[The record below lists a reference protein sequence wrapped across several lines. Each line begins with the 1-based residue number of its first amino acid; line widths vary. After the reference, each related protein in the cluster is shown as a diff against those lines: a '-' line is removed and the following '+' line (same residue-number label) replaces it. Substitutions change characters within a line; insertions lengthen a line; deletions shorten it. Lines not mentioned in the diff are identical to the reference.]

1 MLKGRVWAALGVAAS
16 LLLAGCSS
24 PDSGEASPAP
34 SSTSDAPDATAGTV
48 EPPKDDDTLRVEY
61 VEQMAHL
68 YNIENPPDVA
78 FVREVEDPERLDV
91 VAACMQDH
99 GFATKV
105 AAGGLQHDYP
115 TDQAQAWSLASFE
128 CDVAY
133 PPPVKYLR
141 PLTDDQ
147 ARIIYAHLRDE
158 ALPCLETQGVKGV
171 ELPSEEKYL
180 SQFREGGLWDPL
192 AEVDPSA
199 ANRMLEICSLMPP
212 SDVLYAE

>member
-1 MLKGRVWAALGVAAS
+1 MGAALGVALS
-16 LLLAGCSS
+16 LLLVGCSPS
-24 PDSGEASPAP
+24 DSGEAAPAP
-34 SSTSDAPDATAGTV
+34 SSPSDAPDAIAGTV
-48 EPPKDDDTLRVEY
+48 GPPKDDGALRVEY
-61 VEQMAHL
+61 VEQMAQL

-91 VAACMQDH
+91 VAACMQDR

-115 TDQAQAWSLASFE
+115 TDQAQAWALASFE

-133 PPPVKYLR
+133 PPPVRYLR

-158 ALPCLETQGVKGV
+158 GLPCLEAQGIKGV

-192 AEVDPSA
+192 ADVDPNA
-199 ANRMLEICSLMPP
+199 ANRVLQVCSLTPP

>member
-1 MLKGRVWAALGVAAS
+1 MKRRLGAALVVAAS
-16 LLLAGCSS
+16 MLLVGCS
-24 PDSGEASPAP
+24 PDSGEVSPEP
-34 SSTSDAPDATAGTV
+34 SSASDAPSAAAGTL
-48 EPPKDDDTLRVEY
+48 EPPKDDDTLRAEY

-68 YNIENPPDVA
+68 YNVENPPDVK

-105 AAGGLQHDYP
+105 VPGGLEHDYP
-115 TDQAQAWSLASFE
+115 TDQAQAWALASFE

-158 ALPCLETQGVKGV
+158 ALPCLESQGIKGV

-199 ANRMLEICSLMPP
+199 ANRVQQICSLIPP